1 MKNISITS
9 KFFAILG
16 IFTLFVL
23 ISMSYA
29 ASQMDRIRNGFI
41 GVSAGPATAA
51 TDISVA
57 NRAFSSIHAD
67 IAQLQIETTDA
78 GNKAAS
84 DALTKDQGRFDQMMN
99 LAIQVSPENAGNLS
113 DLKTQADML
122 TGQAC
127 QKSITMAAAATS
139 AAAIASAQAQYL
151 NDCSPNF
158 KALSEAMTK
167 TRQSLQKAADDDISR
182 LSKQVSSTIYLTIGM
197 ILAGLILVGVGS
209 FFAIRSWI
217 IRPIISLLADMK
229 TMSGGD
235 YNLEVFGLER
245 KDEIGLMG
253 RAVQTFKLAGLEKL
267 RLEKEA
273 EIARNEAA
281 SEREKAEADR
291 MTAAKKLEFVVSS
304 LAVGLEKL
312 SEGDLI
318 FRLNT
323 EFDTSYEQLRN
334 DFNKAMGTLQNTM
347 QSIAT
352 NTLGVRSGASEITQA
367 SDDLSR
373 RTEQQAASL
382 EETAA
387 ALDEITATVKKSAEG
402 AQEARNL
409 VAIAKADAERS
420 SDVLRE
426 TVTAMSGIETSSKQI
441 GNIIGVIDEIAFQ
454 TNLLALN
461 AGVEAA
467 RAGDAGRG
475 FAVVAT
481 EVRALAQRSAD
492 AAKEIKSLISASGQ
506 QVDIGVRLVNET
518 GNSLKR
524 IVEQVAKLNAL
535 ISEIAASA
543 QEQSTG
549 LNQVNTAVNQ
559 MDQVTQ
565 QNAAM
570 VEESTAASHNL
581 AGEAEE
587 LARLISQFQT
597 GAEQIEEPAA
607 TRRPATRTAAKPRV
621 PAGAPVKFVPQPAH
635 AAKPS
640 LGDAIL
646 AGNSENWD
654 EF

>member
-1 MKNISITS
+1 MKNVSITF
-9 KFFAILG
+9 KFFTILG
-16 IFTLFVL
+16 LFASFIL
-23 ISMSYA
+23 ISTLYST
-29 ASQMDRIRNGFI
+29 SQMSSIKNGYI
-41 GVSAGPATAA
+41 NVANGNSTAA
-51 TDISVA
+51 TDLTAA
-57 NRAFSSIHAD
+57 NRALMTGRAD
-67 IAQLQIETTDA
+67 LGQLLIVTTDA
-78 GNKAAS
+78 ANQQVLHALNDDRTAFDGYMDQSSQSGALFAEDINSLRARGDTLFDHTCMATIKMASVATTAQTNQAAQTEFLTNCSPEFMTLQTDMIDVRKKVQGQAAS
-84 DALTKDQGRFDQMMN
+84 DMGTLSAR
-99 LAIQVSPENAGNLS
+99 VSN
-113 DLKTQADML
+113 
-122 TGQAC
+122 
-127 QKSITMAAAATS
+127 
-139 AAAIASAQAQYL
+139 
-151 NDCSPNF
+151 
-158 KALSEAMTK
+158 
-167 TRQSLQKAADDDISR
+167 
-182 LSKQVSSTIYLTIGM
+182 TIYLTFGIIM
-197 ILAGLILVGVGS
+197 AGLMMVALGS
-209 FFAIRSWI
+209 FFAIKSWI
-217 IRPIISLLADMK
+217 IQPIGLLLGDMK
-229 TMSGGD
+229 KMSGGD
-235 YNLEVFGLER
+235 YNLEISGLQR
-245 KDEIGLMG
+245 KDEVGLMSQ
-253 RAVQTFKLAGLEKL
+253 AVQTFKLAGLEKI

-273 EIARNEAA
+273 EAARAAIAA
-281 SEREKAEADR
+281 EREKAEADR

-304 LAVGLEKL
+304 LAIGLEKL
-312 SEGDLI
+312 SDGDLI
-318 FRLNT
+318 YRLNT
-323 EFDTSYEQLRN
+323 EFDTSYEQLRQ
-334 DFNKAMGTLQNTM
+334 DFNKAMGTLQNTV
-347 QSIAT
+347 QAIAT

-409 VAIAKADAERS
+409 VANAKTDAERS
-420 SDVLRE
+420 SEVLRE
-426 TVTAMSGIETSSKQI
+426 TVQAMSGIETSSKQI

-506 QVDIGVRLVNET
+506 QVEIGVRLVNET

-535 ISEIAASA
+535 ITEIAASA

-570 VEESTAASHNL
+570 VEQSTAASHSL

-597 GAEQIEEPAA
+597 GAALEIKDQPAKRSA
-607 TRRPATRTAAKPRV
+607 ARNNVRPRSASPT
-621 PAGAPVKFVPQPAH
+621 PVRFVPPSAKEQTGKAH
-635 AAKPS
+635 DV
-640 LGDAIL
+640 LI
-646 AGNSENWD
+646 AGNTENWD